1 MSAGGWPSVDDMNN
15 QAEVREFLISRRA
28 QISPEE
34 VGLPAG
40 SNRRVKGLRRS
51 EVAILAG
58 LSVEY
63 YTRLERGAIS
73 GASGQVLESIA
84 RALRLDE
91 AERAHLFDLA
101 QAASPSS
108 RAPRRRSSKSY
119 VPHQSLQW
127 ALDAVTAGPAFVR
140 NGRMDLLAGNPLMR
154 AFYKDCYD
162 MPGQPPNIARFTFLD
177 ERAYQFYPDWDAF
190 AEVTVSILRTE
201 AGRDPRNKELHDLIG
216 ELGTRSDEFRK
227 LWGEHN
233 VRHHGTGFKT
243 FNHPIV
249 GEMTLAF
256 EGLEMAAEPGLT
268 LTIYTAEPGSSSA
281 ERMQL
286 LASWAASEYGNDVR
300 PEHGKARTEN

>member
-1 MSAGGWPSVDDMNN
+1 MDNR
-15 QAEVREFLISRRA
+15 AEVREFLVSRRGQVA
-28 QISPEE
+28 PEQ
-34 VGLPAG
+34 VGVPAG
-40 SNRRVKGLRRS
+40 TNRRVKGLRRS
-51 EVAILAG
+51 EVATLAG

-84 RALRLDE
+84 RALRLDD
-91 AERAHLFDLA
+91 AERAHLFNLA
-101 QAASPSS
+101 QAASPVA
-108 RAPRRRSSKSY
+108 RPPRRRTSKSY

-127 ALDAVTAGPAFVR
+127 VLDAITAGPAFVR
-140 NGRMDLLAGNPLMR
+140 NGRMDLLAVNPLAR
-154 AFYKDCYD
+154 AFYKDCHD

-177 ERAYQFYPDWDAF
+177 ERAHQFYPDWDAF

-201 AGRDPRNKELHDLIG
+201 AGRDPHNKELHDLIG
-216 ELGTRSDEFRK
+216 ELGTRSEEFRRR
-227 LWGEHN
+227 WGAHN

-243 FNHPIV
+243 FNHPVV

-268 LTIYTAEPGSSSA
+268 LTIYTAEPGSPSA

-286 LASWAASEYGNDVR
+286 LASWAASEYGSSVQA
-300 PEHGKARTEN
+300 PSVKTRTDG